1 MLILLLTLKEHS
13 NVYSDVRW
21 EMEYASLCGYPRRL
35 LRGVRLLF
43 VRALLSNAKE

>member
-1 MLILLLTLKEHS
+1 MLILSMALKEHS

-21 EMEYASLCGYPRRL
+21 EGEYANLCGYPRRL
-35 LRGVRLLF
+35 IKGVRLLF